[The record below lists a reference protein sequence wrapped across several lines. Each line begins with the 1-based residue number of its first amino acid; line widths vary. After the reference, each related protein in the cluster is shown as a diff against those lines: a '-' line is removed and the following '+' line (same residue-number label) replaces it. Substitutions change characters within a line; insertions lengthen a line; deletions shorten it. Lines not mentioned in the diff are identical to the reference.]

1 MGANDYTV
9 DLRDQHFVL
18 FEQLKVQDL
27 DDPKY
32 EDYGQD
38 LYEMILTE
46 GAKFATE
53 TIAPLNAVGDRQG
66 CKWEDGKVTTPEGYK
81 EAYAKYC
88 EAGWPGVGLPV
99 EADGQG
105 LPAPVAL
112 AVNEFFTGASVA
124 FAMYP
129 GLTGSAGGLLWE
141 MGKDWEKEHVVPHLV
156 MGDWTGTMCLTEP
169 QAGSAV
175 GDAKTKA
182 HRQDDGTYLLEGTKI
197 FVSNGD
203 HDMTE
208 NIIHIMLARTPD
220 APPGIK
226 GLSLFWV
233 PKVLINEDGSLGEA
247 NDVVCGGIEHKMG
260 INGSA
265 TATINMGENGGAKA
279 WVIGREGEG
288 IKRMFHMMNEARIGV
303 GLQGYGVAAAAYQC
317 ALAYAR
323 ERIQGTR
330 FQEFKNVNAE
340 RVPIIEHP
348 NVRRMLM
355 YCRAQVDGMRALG
368 LVLAMA
374 RETAEGAKKGTF
386 EGEKAD
392 DLLAVLTPVLKSWC
406 TDQGFLVT
414 SAALQVFG
422 GYGYCAEY
430 PAEQHMRD
438 ARIFSIYEGTNG
450 IQALDLVGRKM
461 AMKGGQ
467 AFMGLMNWIN
477 ENIKQIKDVPELAA
491 DLKEIEKGR
500 DRLAAAAMH
509 VMQVA
514 MIGQMELPV
523 LHAPELLN
531 MVGDVVI
538 ASLMGVQ
545 AKIALPK
552 LQELAKAD
560 GINLGNVRA
569 RNKWMANNDEAAF
582 YQRKIDNLAYFA
594 HQFLP
599 RTATWQ
605 EMITSKDRSPL
616 DCVL

>member
-1 MGANDYTV
+1 MGATDYTV

-38 LYEMILTE
+38 LYEMVLGE
-46 GAKFATE
+46 AAKFATE
-53 TIAPLNAVGDRQG
+53 TIAPLNATGDRQG
-66 CKWEDGKVTTPEGYK
+66 CTWKDGVVTTPDGYK
-81 EAYAKYC
+81 EAYAKFC
-88 EAGWPGVGLPV
+88 EAGWPGVAIPV

-105 LPAPVAL
+105 LPAAVAL
-112 AVNEFFTGASVA
+112 AVNEIFTGASVA
-124 FAMYP
+124 FSMYP
-129 GLTGSAGGLLWE
+129 GLTGSAGGLLLD
-141 MGKDWEKEHVVPHLV
+141 MGTDWVKEHVVPHLV
-156 MGDWTGTMCLTEP
+156 MGDWSGTMCLTEP

-182 HRQDDGTYLLEGTKI
+182 HRNEDGTYMLEGTKI

-203 HDMTE
+203 HDLTE

-233 PKVLINEDGSLGEA
+233 PKILINEDGSLGEP
-247 NDVVCGGIEHKMG
+247 NDLFCSGIEHKMG

-265 TATINMGENGGAKA
+265 TSTLSLGDKGACKS
-279 WVIGREGEG
+279 WIIGREGEG
-288 IKRMFHMMNEARIGV
+288 IKRMFHMMNEARMGV
-303 GLQGYGVAAAAYQC
+303 GVQGYGVASAAYHC
-317 ALAYAR
+317 ALDYSR

-340 RVPIIEHP
+340 RVAIIEHP
-348 NVRRMLM
+348 DVRRMLM
-355 YCRAQVDGMRALG
+355 YCRAQVDGMRAMG
-368 LVLAMA
+368 LTLAHA
-374 RETAEGAKKGTF
+374 AEIATLKKGTF

-392 DLLAVLTPVLKSWC
+392 DLMSVLTPVLKSWC
-406 TDQGFLVT
+406 TDQGFQVA
-414 SAALQVFG
+414 SMALQVFG

-430 PAEQHMRD
+430 PAEQHVRD
-438 ARIFSIYEGTNG
+438 SRIFPIYEGTNG

-477 ENIKQIKDVPELAA
+477 ENIKVLREVPELATE
-491 DLKEIEKGR
+491 LKEIEKSR
-500 DRLAAAAMH
+500 DRLAAASMH
-509 VMQVA
+509 IMQVA
-514 MIGQMELPV
+514 MIGQMDLPV

-531 MVGDVVI
+531 LVGDVVI
-538 ASLMGVQ
+538 ATLIGVQ
-545 AKIALPK
+545 ATIALPK
-552 LQELAKAD
+552 LQEMANAD
-560 GINLGNVRA
+560 GINLKNVRA
-569 RNKWMANNDEAAF
+569 RNKWLTGNDEAAF
-582 YQRKIDNLAYFA
+582 YQRKIDNLKYFA
-594 HQFLP
+594 HHFLP

-605 EMITSKDRSPL
+605 DMITSPDRSPL